1 LRVIE
6 NRNLIR
12 IFEPKRVEV
21 IENGIRLHTEELYD
35 LYLPNIIQAT
45 ESRRKRWTEH
55 VARTGERKG
64 ACRVLLG

>member
-1 LRVIE
+1 ME

-12 IFEPKRVEV
+12 ISEPKRVDV
-21 IENGIRLHTEELYD
+21 KENWIRLYKEELYD
-35 LYLPNIIQAT
+35 LYSTNIIQAT
-45 ESRRKRWTEH
+45 ESRRTRWTEH